1 MHNTLE
7 FILFFLS
14 LIFVLFLP
22 GYFFLLA
29 IFKKNI
35 SRRFCQLEV
44 FVLSVPISIVLVD
57 FLTIFINKIGFS
69 LNKISVFIFITL
81 LLAAFYAFYFFA
93 NSKKETKKVSEK
105 KFPFTKNQTI
115 LIVLILFATIFIK
128 TNYLTESIF
137 PTSTDLGHHMYWAKL
152 VSETGNIPAYA
163 KNEIVEIDGHYA
175 IESNPIADFIIGEHL
190 IFADINLLSGISFV
204 SYFPT
209 LILFSINIFGILA
222 MFILAWRLFENFPFP
237 ESKLFNSA
245 NLAIFTLLLV
255 GPLYAISSPQAKY
268 VSGGVI
274 GNLIGN
280 LLIPAM
286 LYFYFR
292 AIREKDSWLFFTG
305 LFLSAR
311 LFYTH
316 HLSGFIFLFVLF
328 FIFIFF
334 LIFSATQT
342 FLENKTH
349 RLKNI
354 FANYR
359 EFFRDLFKTVFSIQS
374 VAFIFFISFFLLFV
388 YTPSYLATGA
398 QSTVVGAPSKSTRA
412 GLSLADFKYA
422 VGEMRFIIGAL
433 GFLILFF
440 LNFAVKKSKEIKND
454 YQNILSLTII
464 SGWLISIFL
473 MTTQPKLLHI
483 NIPTNRIANYAN
495 FPFTIT
501 AAFGIIYFLFLLR
514 ELYQK
519 NLISQKISLTLSA
532 LVILTSFFLG
542 IYDNTQSLS
551 TNSNIQ
557 PALQTFHA
565 SEFLAGQINS
575 QNSSAN
581 FLKDHNYI
589 TADAWIKLFFMQDYN
604 FPLSRSYF
612 KRYEDPT
619 KPREMCTLW
628 MISEPSSQRA
638 QQCFDETGTQ
648 FIMIDTASDEPQFK
662 NNSEFSKIY
671 QNKSISLFYRK

>member
-1 MHNTLE
+1 MHDTLE
-7 FILFFLS
+7 FVLFFLS
-14 LIFVLFLP
+14 LIFVFFLP

-35 SRRFCQLEV
+35 FRRFSQLEV
-44 FVLSVPISIVLVD
+44 FVLSVPTSIILID

-69 LNKISVFIFITL
+69 LNRISVFIFIAL
-81 LLAAFYAFYFFA
+81 LLVIFYAFYYFT
-93 NSKKETKKVSEK
+93 NSKETSLKVSDK
-105 KFPFTKNQTI
+105 KFPFTRNQTI

-128 TNYLTESIF
+128 TNYLTEAIF
-137 PTSTDLGHHMYWAKL
+137 PTSTDLGHHMYWAKM

-163 KNEIVEIDGHYA
+163 KNEIVEMNGHYA

-190 IFADINLLSGISFV
+190 IFSAVNLLSGVSFV

-209 LILFSINIFGILA
+209 LILFLINIFGVLA

-280 LLIPAM
+280 LLIPTM

-292 AIREKDSWLFFTG
+292 AIREKDSWLFFVG
-305 LFLSAR
+305 LFLSAG

-316 HLSGFIFLFVLF
+316 HLSGFIFLFILF
-328 FIFIFF
+328 FIFILF
-334 LIFSATQT
+334 LFFSAAQT
-342 FLENKTH
+342 VLENKTKW
-349 RLKNI
+349 LKNI

-359 EFFRDLFKTVFSIQS
+359 EFFRNLFKTVFTVQSI
-374 VAFIFFISFFLLFV
+374 AFIFFIIFFLLFV

-398 QSTVVGAPSKSTRA
+398 QSTVVGTPSKSTRA
-412 GLSLADFKYA
+412 GLSLTDFKYA
-422 VGEMRFIIGAL
+422 VGELRFIVGTL
-433 GFLILFF
+433 GFLILIF
-440 LNFAVKKSKEIKND
+440 LNFTIKKSKEIKND
-454 YQNILSLTII
+454 YQSILSLTII

-483 NIPTNRIANYAN
+483 NIPTDRIANYAN

-501 AAFGIIYFLFLLR
+501 AAFGIIYFLLL
-514 ELYQK
+514 LQKLNQK
-519 NLISQKISLTLSA
+519 NLVSQKISLTLST

-557 PALQTFHA
+557 PALQTFHT
-565 SEFLAGQINS
+565 SKFLASQTNS

-589 TADAWIKLFFMQDYN
+589 TADAWIKLFFMRDYN

-612 KRYEDPT
+612 KRYEDST

-628 MISEPSSQRA
+628 MISEPSSERA
-638 QQCFDETGTQ
+638 QQCFEETGTK
-648 FIMIDTASDEPQFK
+648 FIMIDTSSDEPQFK

-671 QNKSISLFYRK
+671 QNKSISLFYKN